1 LVFKH
6 LLMRL
11 WSYMNRNK
19 EIISKNYDKIFE
31 NNSSEY

>member
-1 LVFKH
+1 
-6 LLMRL
+6 MRL
-11 WSYMNRNK
+11 WSYMNRKK